1 MSMPRDPDP
10 GGQHRMRSA
19 PVLPPMAP
27 ERAATPSGAAPVAT
41 VMAGA
46 GRPGQPAQPIG
57 GVLVSYT
64 PVALAQRAAALR
76 TVMVRRIVGLAI
88 GIALLLL
95 FVLSGS
101 VQVGGMWFWVLVV
114 SAIYSAGLTGWAIVQ
129 AVWTGNETG
138 KVPLGPAFQIDNR
151 GLVLSTTPLGERI
164 DWPDIRSV
172 RGHMKWFNP
181 GPRLEF
187 AWADGRTWS
196 VPVVMLDVPP
206 SGLDSA
212 LRAHSLG
219 RFGLDL
225 SGVDDLW

>member
-1 MSMPRDPDP
+1 MPRDPDP

-19 PVLPPMAP
+19 PVLPPMDP

-41 VMAGA
+41 VMAGV
-46 GRPGQPAQPIG
+46 GRPGQSVQPIG

-172 RGHMKWFNP
+172 RGHMK
-181 GPRLEF
+181 
-187 AWADGRTWS
+187 
-196 VPVVMLDVPP
+196 
-206 SGLDSA
+206 
-212 LRAHSLG
+212 
-219 RFGLDL
+219 
-225 SGVDDLW
+225 